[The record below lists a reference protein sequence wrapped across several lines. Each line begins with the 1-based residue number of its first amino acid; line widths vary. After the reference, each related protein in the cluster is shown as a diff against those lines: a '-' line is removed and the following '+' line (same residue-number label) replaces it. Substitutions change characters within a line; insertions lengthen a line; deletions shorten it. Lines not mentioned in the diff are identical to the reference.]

1 MSVDTSYTVLISIQV
16 EATAAKKGQPK
27 ADGGLLLGIFRVNI
41 AEETTDVIVNTTTED
56 MNLSASA
63 VSKAILQA
71 AGQKLQMMCNQ
82 LVDSGMKL
90 QHGQTIMMNATGG
103 LRCKKIIQAYVPIR
117 QVATSSQIDH
127 YQLIGAIVKD
137 CLEKVD
143 AEGLQSVTFPA
154 FGFGQGGYEVNEVT
168 EPILK
173 AIQEFSQT
181 NPTSL
186 KMVRIAIYDQDH
198 HRQFYSSF
206 CDFFDYNPS
215 SSPTSPGVFQALKG
229 KLGFGGSQDDYI
241 ELNQS
246 TAGRAKPPTQ
256 SPLWAVSRSVRS
268 SNAVAK
274 FQIYAASHKKCKYIE
289 DCLRE
294 EIEKRA
300 ITKTFD
306 NVFVSEYMIE
316 DDVEEI
322 RRIEDQCGVEVKLMM
337 HEKEIRISGEATK
350 VSEAAMK
357 VKDLIVDVE
366 KAESELKLYEWQNV
380 DDDGMVEKYS
390 HEASVKL
397 ERAYSKQ
404 LEAIDLIIDDIG
416 VVVDLKTEEEID
428 KSTGKRRAVKRVK
441 IKHSIGKRAIMS
453 YYR

>member
-1 MSVDTSYTVLISIQV
+1 M

-103 LRCKKIIQAYVPIR
+103 LRCKKVIQAYVPVR
-117 QVATSSQIDH
+117 QVAMSLQIDSF
-127 YQLIGAIVKD
+127 QLIGAIVKD

-168 EPILK
+168 KAILK

-186 KMVRIAIYDQDH
+186 KMVRIATYDQDH

-206 CDFFDYNPS
+206 CDFFDHNPS
-215 SSPTSPGVFQALKG
+215 SSPTRPGDTVFQALKG

-241 ELNQS
+241 ELNQNK
-246 TAGRAKPPTQ
+246 AGRAKPPTQ
-256 SPLWAVSRSVRS
+256 SPLWAVSRLVKSN
-268 SNAVAK
+268 NAVAK
-274 FQIYAASHKKCKYIE
+274 FQIYAASDKKCKYIE

-294 EIEKRA
+294 EIEKKA
-300 ITKTFD
+300 FTKTFE
-306 NVFVSEYMIE
+306 NVFISDYMIE

-337 HEKEIRISGEATK
+337 QEKEIRISGERTK
-350 VSEAAMK
+350 ASEAAMK

-366 KAESELKLYEWQNV
+366 KAESELKLHEWQNV
-380 DDDGMVEKYS
+380 DDDGTVEKYS

-397 ERAYSKQ
+397 KRAYNKQ

-416 VVVDLKTEEEID
+416 VVVDLKAKEEID

-441 IKHSIGKRAIMS
+441 IKYPIGEDQCIPILL
-453 YYR
+453 